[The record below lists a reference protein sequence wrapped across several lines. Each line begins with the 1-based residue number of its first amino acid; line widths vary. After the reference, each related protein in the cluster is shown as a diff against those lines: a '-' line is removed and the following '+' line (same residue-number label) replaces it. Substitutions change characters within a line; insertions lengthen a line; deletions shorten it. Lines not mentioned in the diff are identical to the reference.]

1 MNLRLKRFPS
11 QSYGT
16 RGLLSIGNEPELYT
30 LEDPIRDVK
39 IPGETCIPPGKYRV
53 VIDYSQRFQKLLPRL
68 LDVPNFTGVR
78 IHSGNTSADTS
89 GCILVGLGKSA
100 TGITRSRAAM
110 DRLLTLIAPVLAKG
124 EQVWIDIEG
133 PR

>member
-1 MNLRLKRFPS
+1 MNLTLKRFPS
-11 QSYGT
+11 QPFGT

-39 IPGETCIPPGKYRV
+39 IPGETCIPPGRYRV